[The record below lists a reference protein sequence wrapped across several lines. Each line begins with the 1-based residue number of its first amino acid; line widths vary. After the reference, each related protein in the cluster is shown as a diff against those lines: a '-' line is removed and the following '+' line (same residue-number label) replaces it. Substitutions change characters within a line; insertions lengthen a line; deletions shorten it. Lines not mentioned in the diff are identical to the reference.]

1 MGDRSKEEDHRDME
15 ESGHDVHSLGDNLS
29 RKNFDTDL
37 MDTVRDRDM
46 TWNEAKRVLGHG
58 HEIFYLPSDKEGK
71 KKPSV
76 IWQAPMKAIK
86 KLADV
91 LSLIRWRQEPEDAH
105 LLPLTDDQ
113 KQEIVHA
120 LRTLIVTM
128 KAHHI
133 ATRDVQTKE
142 NLK

>member
-1 MGDRSKEEDHRDME
+1 MEEEDRDKNA
-15 ESGHDVHSLGDNLS
+15 LGGSRS
-29 RKNFDTDL
+29 RKHFDTDL

-71 KKPSV
+71 KKPRV

-91 LSLIRWRQEPEDAH
+91 LSLIRWRQEPEAAH

-113 KQEIVHA
+113 KREIVHT
-120 LRTLIVTM
+120 LRTLHVKLKSHDIVSRIVRA
-128 KAHHI
+128 KA
-133 ATRDVQTKE
+133 T
-142 NLK
+142 LK

>member
-1 MGDRSKEEDHRDME
+1 MEEEDRDKNA
-15 ESGHDVHSLGDNLS
+15 LGGS
-29 RKNFDTDL
+29 RLRKHFDTDL

-71 KKPSV
+71 KKPRV

-91 LSLIRWRQEPEDAH
+91 LSLIRWRQEPEATH
-105 LLPLTDDQ
+105 LFPLTDEQ
-113 KQEIVHA
+113 KQEIVHT
-120 LRTLIVTM
+120 LRTLIATM
-128 KAHHI
+128 KAHGI
-133 ATRDVQTKE
+133 ATRDVQTKA

>member
-1 MGDRSKEEDHRDME
+1 ME
-15 ESGHDVHSLGDNLS
+15 EEGLDKNTLGDSLC
-29 RKNFDTDL
+29 RKHFDTDL

-46 TWNEAKRVLGHG
+46 TWNETKRVLGHG
-58 HEIFYLPSDKEGK
+58 HEIFYLPTDKEGK
-71 KKPSV
+71 KKPRPPSMT
-76 IWQAPMKAIK
+76 PMKAIK
-86 KLADV
+86 KLVDV
-91 LSLIRWRQEPEDAH
+91 LSLIRWRQEPEAAH

-133 ATRDVQTKE
+133 ATRDVQTKK